1 MAEIAR
7 ATGVSRQTL
16 YELRGRYGDTA
27 DLRLAVL
34 QAMLTQWPVTLG
46 DLVQHLRRPEAEIRP
61 LVGELMD
68 EELVE
73 FDLDPSYAESGT
85 YPYAVTSAG
94 LRALESWS
102 LLEERAAEVTEGST

>member
-7 ATGVSRQTL
+7 VTGVSRQTL

-34 QAMLTQWPVTLG
+34 QAILTQWPAALD
-46 DLVQHLRRPEAEIRP
+46 DLAEHLKRPASEIKP
-61 LVGELMD
+61 LVDELMD
-68 EELVE
+68 QELVE
-73 FDLDPSYAESGT
+73 LDLDVRIENRD
-85 YPYAVTSAG
+85 YPYAMTAAG

-102 LLEERAAEVTEGST
+102 LAEDAAVEASEGSA